1 MMAEDAGRVAI
12 VTGAGTGIGAA
23 TARLLAER
31 GMQVALVGR
40 REETL
45 RRVAEAVEDA
55 GGTAT
60 VVVADLTRREAPR
73 EIVGAVLAR
82 FGRIDVLINNAATI
96 KTGPFE
102 QFTEEQFDEHV
113 TVNIRSIFFLIQAAL
128 PALRES
134 DAAAIV

>member
-31 GMQVALVGR
+31 GMRVALVGR

-45 RRVAEAVEDA
+45 RLVAEAIEDA
-55 GGTAT
+55 GGTAA
-60 VVVADLTRREAPR
+60 VVVADLVRQKAPG
-73 EIVGAVLAR
+73 EIVEAVLAR

-102 QFTEEQFDEHV
+102 G
-113 TVNIRSIFFLIQAAL
+113 
-128 PALRES
+128 
-134 DAAAIV
+134 